1 MSAGKGAGGG
11 PRERDEAARA
21 GATPRGRDEAAE
33 PGGPLAGRGALVT
46 GVSRRAG
53 IGYAVVRRLRA
64 LGADVFVQGFVPHDA
79 GQPWGADPAGVAALA
94 DELGANG
101 HVECDF
107 ADPTAPADCVSAAAA
122 AVGHVDVLVA
132 NHAMSCDQDLEQL
145 EAGAIDATLAVNVR
159 ATLLLVRAFAAHHDD
174 GRPGGRVILFTSGQH
189 LEPMARELPYAASKG
204 ALHGITASLAAHL
217 APRGILVNALNP
229 GPTDTGWATPEL
241 TRHELRRL
249 PLGRWGGPDDA
260 ARLVG
265 WLATDEAAWVTGQVL
280 TSDGGF
286 SLTRG

>member
-1 MSAGKGAGGG
+1 VSA
-11 PRERDEAARA
+11 
-21 GATPRGRDEAAE
+21 
-33 PGGPLAGRGALVT
+33 GPLAGRGALVT

-53 IGYAVVRRLRA
+53 IGHAIARRLA
-64 LGADVFVQGFVPHDA
+64 GLGAGVFVQGFAPHDA
-79 GQPWGADPAGVAALA
+79 GQPWGVDPAGVAALA
-94 DELGANG
+94 AELGAAG

-107 ADPTAPADCVSAAAA
+107 ADPAAPAACLAAAA
-122 AVGHVDVLVA
+122 ETLGHVDVLVA
-132 NHAMSCDQDLEQL
+132 NHAMSCDQDLEAL
-145 EAGAIDATLAVNVR
+145 DAAAIDATLAVNVR
-159 ATLLLVRAFAAHHDD
+159 ATLLLVQAYAGRHDD
-174 GRPGGRVILFTSGQH
+174 ARPGARVVLFTSGQH

-249 PLGRWGGPDDA
+249 PLGRWGDPDDA
-260 ARLVG
+260 ARLVA
-265 WLATDEAAWVTGQVL
+265 WLATDDAGWVTGQVL

-286 SLTRG
+286 SLGRG

>member
-1 MSAGKGAGGG
+1 LSDAPLAQSDESAGGG
-11 PRERDEAARA
+11 GPLAQSDESA
-21 GATPRGRDEAAE
+21 GG
-33 PGGPLAGRGALVT
+33 GGPLAGRGALVT
-46 GVSRRAG
+46 GVSRGAG
-53 IGYAVVRRLRA
+53 IGYAVVRRLRE

-94 DELGANG
+94 DELGVAG

-107 ADPTAPADCVSAAAA
+107 ADPGAPAACVAAAA
-122 AVGHVDVLVA
+122 GALGHVDVLVA

-145 EAGAIDATLAVNVR
+145 AAEAIDATLAVNVR
-159 ATLLLVRAFAAHHDD
+159 ATLLLVQAFAARHDD

-249 PLGRWGGPDDA
+249 PLGRWGSPADA

-286 SLTRG
+286 SLSRG

>member
-1 MSAGKGAGGG
+1 LS
-11 PRERDEAARA
+11 
-21 GATPRGRDEAAE
+21 
-33 PGGPLAGRGALVT
+33 GPLAGRGALVT

-53 IGYAVVRRLRA
+53 IGYAIARRLRE
-64 LGADVFVQGFVPHDA
+64 LGAHVFVQGFVAHDA
-79 GQPWGADPAGVAALA
+79 GQPWGADPGGIAALA
-94 DELGANG
+94 AEIGAG

-107 ADPTAPADCVSAAAA
+107 AEPAAPAACIDAAAA
-122 AVGHVDVLVA
+122 ALGHVDVLIA
-132 NHAMSCDQDLEQL
+132 NHAMSCDQDLEAL
-145 EAGAIDATLAVNVR
+145 HAAAIDATLAVNVR
-159 ATLLLVRAFAAHHDD
+159 ATLLLVKAYAARHDD
-174 GRPGGRVILFTSGQH
+174 ARPGGRVILFTSGQH

-204 ALHGITASLAAHL
+204 ALHGVTASLAAHL

-249 PLGRWGGPDDA
+249 PLGRWGSPEDA

-265 WLATDEAAWVTGQVL
+265 WLASDDAAWITGQVL

-286 SLTRG
+286 ALSR